1 MILIQLFNR
10 DRLTHD
16 NRRLSFCI
24 DLEAITPPKSGC
36 GVNRVALVVRR
47 ISVLVAAGTV
57 GVAIAVG
64 SFAVGRALR
73 GPETVAR
80 ATATKV
86 ADADLVG
93 TIPLPTA
100 SQLSPTPPLASAL
113 GSPLPPPGET
123 PLETGARLSP
133 VGASTVAAPAIPT
146 CASNPNALGVSR
158 VVEIDTTGGPGF
170 GFEQFKAHD
179 FLEQG
184 EVVLTFDDGPW
195 PGNTPAVLAALAAQC
210 VKATFFPIGKH
221 ATWHPEILKQ
231 VVAQGHTIGSH
242 TWSHADL
249 ARKPFE
255 DAKEEIE
262 KGISAV
268 AISAGHPLAPFFR
281 FPSLRQT
288 PELTAYLG
296 QRNIGIFS
304 TDLDSFDFKM
314 KSPDQVVESVMTKLK
329 KPGKGIILM
338 HDFQHPTALA
348 LPELLVQLKSNGYR
362 VVQLIAKDTIATLP
376 QYDSE
381 MLKVLAGQ
389 SVDTRPTASVVRTIS
404 TYMSERSRP

>member
-1 MILIQLFNR
+1 LKRSGRRNR
-10 DRLTHD
+10 D
-16 NRRLSFCI
+16 
-24 DLEAITPPKSGC
+24 AAA
-36 GVNRVALVVRR
+36 NRVVLVVRR
-47 ISVLVAAGTV
+47 ITVLGVASTV
-57 GVAIAVG
+57 GVAVALG
-64 SFAVGRALR
+64 SFAAGRALR
-73 GPETVAR
+73 APET
-80 ATATKV
+80 ATKALATKV

-93 TIPLPTA
+93 AIPLPA
-100 SQLSPTPPLASAL
+100 GSQSLSSLLPVAPLSGA
-113 GSPLPPPGET
+113 PVPQPGGT
-123 PLETGARLSP
+123 SLETGAGLSP
-133 VGASTVAAPAIPT
+133 AGSSTVEARATPT
-146 CASNPNALGVSR
+146 CAGNQDALGVSR

-179 FLEQG
+179 FLEAG

-231 VVAQGHTIGSH
+231 VVAQGHSIGSH

-255 DAKEEIE
+255 EAKQEIE

-268 AISAGHPLAPFFR
+268 AISAGQPLAPFFR

-296 QRNIGIFS
+296 ERNIGIFS

-314 KSPDQVVESVMTKLK
+314 KGPEQVLESVMTKLK
-329 KPGKGIILM
+329 KRGKGIILM
-338 HDFQHPTALA
+338 HDFQRHTAEA
-348 LPELLVQLKSNGYR
+348 LPELLRQLKAGGYK
-362 VVQLIAKDTIATLP
+362 VVHMVAHAPVTTLP
-376 QYDSE
+376 QYDE
-381 MLKVLAGQ
+381 MVRSQDKL
-389 SVDTRPTASVVRTIS
+389 SVTNTRPVSSVVKTIS
-404 TYMSERSRP
+404 E

>member
-1 MILIQLFNR
+1 
-10 DRLTHD
+10 
-16 NRRLSFCI
+16 
-24 DLEAITPPKSGC
+24 
-36 GVNRVALVVRR
+36 VRR
-47 ISVLVAAGTV
+47 ITVLVAAGTI
-57 GVAIAVG
+57 GVAIALG
-64 SFAVGRALR
+64 SFAAGRALR
-73 GPETVAR
+73 GPDPVAR
-80 ATATKV
+80 APATKV
-86 ADADLVG
+86 ADADLVSAISFSAG
-93 TIPLPTA
+93 
-100 SQLSPTPPLASAL
+100 SQSSSTPPSLAPGLGSTLSPSGGLS
-113 GSPLPPPGET
+113 
-123 PLETGARLSP
+123 LETARLSP
-133 VGASTVAAPAIPT
+133 AGAPTVGTPAIPT
-146 CASNPNALGVSR
+146 CEGNPDALGVSR

-268 AISAGHPLAPFFR
+268 AISAGRPLAPFFR

-296 QRNIGIFS
+296 ERNIGIFS

-314 KSPDQVVESVMTKLK
+314 KSPEQVVDSVMTKLK
-329 KPGKGIILM
+329 KFGKGIILM

-348 LPELLVQLKSNGYR
+348 LPELLVQLKSNRYR
-362 VVQLIAKDTIATLP
+362 VVQLTAKNIVATLP

-381 MLKVLAGQ
+381 MLKALAGQ
-389 SVDTRPTASVVRTIS
+389 TTDTRPTASVVRTIS
-404 TYMSERSRP
+404 TYMSERTRP

>member
-1 MILIQLFNR
+1 MRHAFGLIL
-10 DRLTHD
+10 
-16 NRRLSFCI
+16 
-24 DLEAITPPKSGC
+24 A
-36 GVNRVALVVRR
+36 
-47 ISVLVAAGTV
+47 SVVAAV
-57 GVAIAVG
+57 VIAGVWYWTSVP
-64 SFAVGRALR
+64 RADAALPQTMAAR
-73 GPETVAR
+73 PSPQTSAKLAAKDDVETTATVASR
-80 ATATKV
+80 FAA
-86 ADADLVG
+86 AMPA
-93 TIPLPTA
+93 P
-100 SQLSPTPPLASAL
+100 
-113 GSPLPPPGET
+113 
-123 PLETGARLSP
+123 
-133 VGASTVAAPAIPT
+133 AAPQKGA
-146 CASNPNALGVSR
+146 CANPDALGVSR

-170 GFEQFKAHD
+170 GFEQFKQLD
-179 FLEQG
+179 FLEPK

-195 PGNTPAVLAALAAQC
+195 PGNTPAVLKALDDEC
-210 VKATFFPIGKH
+210 TKAVFFSIGKH

-249 ARKPFE
+249 ARKSFE

-268 AISAGHPLAPFFR
+268 AISAGRPLAPFFR

-288 PELTAYLG
+288 PESTAYLG

-314 KSPDQVVESVMTKLK
+314 KSPEQVLESVMTKLK
-329 KPGKGIILM
+329 KRGKGIILM

-348 LPELLVQLKSNGYR
+348 LPEFLVQLKSNGYR
-362 VVQLIAKDTIATLP
+362 GVQLTAKDTIATLP